1 MKEGLESNISKLE
14 SRISI
19 VEQRVTDAE
28 GNVGQLQRS
37 FEEEKRLTREEKRRA
52 REEKKRKRK
61 ERMAVDAAAREETM
75 KESAALVEGAKQM
88 SEYIQGLHDDLD
100 ALYPDLTG
108 RIDANK
114 AESEEEAAR
123 LRTEMRELEEKR
135 HAEKLEQWS
144 AEEQAAKDDAAEE
157 RRQFEEEKAAR
168 KADFEKKALAMEADF
183 NKKALA
189 MDADFEK
196 KALAKKTKSD
206 ELFRVW
212 GLEAQR
218 YAWLSARL
226 AANATWGVCDWNPEA
241 KHDPRN
247 AKS

>member
-1 MKEGLESNISKLE
+1 MPRPNHTTTPVDEELNFAPL
-14 SRISI
+14 
-19 VEQRVTDAE
+19 RVTDAE

-123 LRTEMRELEEKR
+123 LRTEMREQKR
-135 HAEKLEQWS
+135 HAKKLEQWS

-218 YAWLSARL
+218 YALLSARL